1 LLEKPARERGISLRW
16 LAIRLLEG
24 DPAVQQ
30 AASAA
35 ALSQAAKA
43 RARIMKQC
51 KEVPDLVLADARY
64 DLAHVLAQEALQGA
78 ATAQAAAGTAGT
90 AATGAAG
97 AAAGT
102 AAQAHA
108 PAAGGFSNWFDRI
121 ALHRVGGPLVF
132 LAAMYLLFMLSIN
145 IGGAFVD
152 FFDILFGAIFVDG
165 LRVVLE
171 GIGLPEWLIALLADG
186 VGAGIQTVATFIP
199 IIGALFIGLTFLE
212 DSGYMARAA
221 FVADRL
227 MRAIGLPGK
236 AFVPLIVGF
245 GCNVP
250 AVMAARTLENPRD
263 RIATI
268 LMTPFMSC
276 GARLTVFALFA
287 AAFFGGHGQNVV
299 FLLYLLG
306 ILAAILTG
314 LLLKRTLLAGTGLPF
329 MMELPNYHLPSP
341 RSLLLHAWMR
351 LKGFV
356 FGAGKIIVVV
366 VAILGLL
373 NSLGTDGSFG
383 NQDSEKSVLSTI
395 GKEITPA
402 FAPLGIREDNWPAT
416 VGLFTGVFAKEVVVG
431 TLNALYSEMAR
442 QQAAAG
448 GAQAA
453 QGQAFDLM
461 ARVRDAFASI
471 PANLAGLKDLITDP
485 LGLSAVGSV
494 EEVAADQGVEAT
506 AIGAMVRH
514 FDGRIGAFA
523 YMLFVLLYFPCAAT
537 FGAIAREI
545 GLRWATF
552 SATWSLW
559 IAWFAGVGFYQAA
572 TFARHPVQSGL
583 WLLALVL
590 GMLAV
595 IAFIRWLGQRHV
607 LPTDGRLASG
617 AAAE

>member
-1 LLEKPARERGISLRW
+1 
-16 LAIRLLEG
+16 
-24 DPAVQQ
+24 
-30 AASAA
+30 
-35 ALSQAAKA
+35 
-43 RARIMKQC
+43 
-51 KEVPDLVLADARY
+51 
-64 DLAHVLAQEALQGA
+64 
-78 ATAQAAAGTAGT
+78 
-90 AATGAAG
+90 
-97 AAAGT
+97 
-102 AAQAHA
+102 
-108 PAAGGFSNWFDRI
+108 
-121 ALHRVGGPLVF
+121 
-132 LAAMYLLFMLSIN
+132 MYLLFMLSIN

-186 VGAGIQTVATFIP
+186 IGAGIQTVATFIP

-221 FVADRL
+221 FVADLL

-314 LLLKRTLLAGTGLPF
+314 LLLKRTLLVGTGLPF

-402 FAPLGIREDNWPAT
+402 FAPLGIHEDNWPAT

-461 ARVRDAFASI
+461 ARVREAFASI
-471 PANLAGLKDLITDP
+471 PANLAGLKDLLTDP

-572 TFARHPVQSGL
+572 TLARHPVQSAI
-583 WLLALVL
+583 WLLALAL